1 MRCWTLGCGTPDWNG
16 LHVANGSAANLDTTQ
31 RRDEFE
37 IVADA
42 SARPVWRL
50 VWDVF
55 RTNRAAMA
63 GLGLLILMV
72 AFCFI
77 GPLFYHTNQVQTNI
91 AQANLPPSRAHLL
104 GTDEVGYDELGRLM
118 TGGQSAIEIGFAAAV
133 IATFLGALWGGAAGY
148 FGGVLDS
155 VLMRIVDALLAIPA
169 LFLLLFLASF
179 VTPSVPILIL
189 VVAGMSWLV
198 PSRLIRG
205 EALTL
210 RVREYVQAVK
220 SMGGHGGR
228 IVFRH
233 ILPNSVGVIIVNA
246 TFQVADAILL
256 VASLSFLGLGIPPPE
271 ANWGSML
278 SAGLNYIYA
287 GYWWLIYPPGIAI
300 VLTVASINFV
310 GDAVRDAL
318 EVRLQVR

>member
-1 MRCWTLGCGTPDWNG
+1 
-16 LHVANGSAANLDTTQ
+16 VANRSAASLDTTE
-31 RRDEFE
+31 RRDDLE
-37 IVADA
+37 IVTDA
-42 SARPVWRL
+42 PGNAAWRL

-55 RTNRAAMA
+55 RRNRPAMI
-63 GLGLLILMV
+63 GLALLVLMV

-77 GPLFYHTNQVQTNI
+77 GPFFYHTNQVQTNI
-91 AQANLPPSRAHLL
+91 AQANLPPSGAHLL

-118 TGGQSAIEIGFAAAV
+118 VGGQSAIEIGFAAAA
-133 IATFLGALWGGAAGY
+133 IATFVGALWGGVAGY
-148 FGGVLDS
+148 FGGLLDS
-155 VLMRIVDALLAIPA
+155 ALMRIVDALLAIPA

-179 VTPSVPILIL
+179 VTPSVPMLIL
-189 VVAGMSWLV
+189 VVAGLSWLV

-205 EALTL
+205 EALAL

-220 SMGGHGGR
+220 SMGGHDGR
-228 IVFRH
+228 IVLRH
-233 ILPNSVGVIIVNA
+233 ILPNSIGVIVVNA

-271 ANWGSML
+271 ANWGGML

-300 VLTVASINFV
+300 VITVASINFV

-318 EVRLQVR
+318 EVRLQSR

>member
-1 MRCWTLGCGTPDWNG
+1 M
-16 LHVANGSAANLDTTQ
+16 ANRSAANLDTTQ
-31 RRDEFE
+31 RGDELE
-37 IVADA
+37 SVADA
-42 SARPVWRL
+42 SGRPVWRL

-55 RTNRAAMA
+55 RMNRPALIS
-63 GLGLLILMV
+63 LGLLTFMI

-77 GPLFYHTNQVQTNI
+77 GPLFYHTDQVQTNI
-91 AQANLPPSRAHLL
+91 DPANLPPSRAHLL

-118 TGGQSAIEIGFAAAV
+118 AGGQSAMEIGFAAAV

-148 FGGVLDS
+148 FGGMLDS

-169 LFLLLFLASF
+169 LFFLLFLASF
-179 VTPSVPILIL
+179 ITPTLPILIL
-189 VVAGMSWLV
+189 VVACISWLV

-220 SMGGHGGR
+220 CMGGRGGR
-228 IVFRH
+228 VVFRH
-233 ILPNSVGVIIVNA
+233 ILPNSIGVIVVNA

-300 VLTVASINFV
+300 VLTVTSINFV

-318 EVRLQVR
+318 EVRLQSR

>member
-1 MRCWTLGCGTPDWNG
+1 MRCWTPACGTPDWNG
-16 LHVANGSAANLDTTQ
+16 LYVANRSAANLDTTQ
-31 RRDEFE
+31 RRDE

-55 RTNRAAMA
+55 RTNRPAIA
-63 GLGLLILMV
+63 GLTLLILMV

-77 GPLFYHTNQVQTNI
+77 GPLLYHTNQVQANI

-133 IATFLGALWGGAAGY
+133 IATFWGALWGGAAGY

-179 VTPSVPILIL
+179 VTPSVPMLIL
-189 VVAGMSWLV
+189 VVAGLAWLV

-220 SMGGHGGR
+220 SMGGHDGR

-278 SAGLNYIYA
+278 SSGLNYIYA

-318 EVRLQVR
+318 EVRLQGR